1 MEDES
6 NIIEQAKHYDDTDYK
21 DAMQQYY
28 SKISILIQRFNAKY
42 NKLKRFL
49 DDVNR
54 LNTILIICIQEN
66 WCHDEI
72 DI

>member
-6 NIIEQAKHYDDTDYK
+6 NIIEQAKYYDDTDFK

-28 SKISILIQRFNAKY
+28 SKISILIQSINAKY
-42 NKLKRFL
+42 DKLKLFL

-54 LNTILIICIQEN
+54 LNKILIICIQEN
-66 WCHDEI
+66 
-72 DI
+72 